1 MLQQFKADLF
11 RALGHPVRIRIF
23 ELLRASESGE
33 LTVSQL
39 QEQLEIEPSSV
50 SQQLGVL
57 RFRNLV
63 TPRKEGTRVFYQV
76 ADDRVFELLDVA
88 RAIFEGQLETMQEM
102 VSVSDEGAGDE

>member
-1 MLQQFKADLF
+1 MLQQFKADLY

-23 ELLRASESGE
+23 ELLRTSETGE
-33 LTVSQL
+33 MTVSEL
-39 QEQLEIEPSSV
+39 QEQLDIEPSSV

-63 TPRKEGTRVFYQV
+63 VSRKEGTRVYYQV
-76 ADDRVFELLDVA
+76 ADARVFELLDVA

-102 VSVSDEGAGDE
+102 VNHQNGGAGAE